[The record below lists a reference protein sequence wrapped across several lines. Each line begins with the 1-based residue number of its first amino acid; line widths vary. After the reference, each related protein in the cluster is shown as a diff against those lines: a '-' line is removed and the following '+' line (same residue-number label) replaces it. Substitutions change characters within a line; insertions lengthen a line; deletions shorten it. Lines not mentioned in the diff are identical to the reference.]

1 MKLGVWRWKLSV
13 WQWNSRVSGR
23 NILYVNRIRGSAFKL
38 EFGVGNHLYHD
49 GT

>member
-1 MKLGVWRWKLSV
+1 MMKLGVW
-13 WQWNSRVSGR
+13 QWNLRFSGG

-38 EFGVGNHLYHD
+38 EFGVGNRLHRD